1 MKKLSFSNV
10 MLWVGL
16 AFIYLPMLIMVI
28 YSFNASKLVTVWGGW
43 SIKWYAGLLD
53 NSQLMGS
60 VGRSLEIALYTA
72 VAAVALGTLAA
83 FVLTRVTRFKGR
95 TLFGGL
101 VTAPLVMPEVITGL
115 SLLLLFVAM
124 AQLIG
129 WPQERGIVTIWIAH
143 TTFCSAYVAVV
154 VSARLRELDL
164 SIEEAAMDLGAK
176 PWKVF
181 FLITIPMI
189 APSLAAGGMMSFA
202 LSLDD
207 LVLASFVSGP
217 GSTTLPM
224 EVFSAV
230 RLGVNSDEDLLGG
243 FVEHAFIAGKAIV
256 HPLPRGGVAP
266 EGWNPLFAEKVR
278 DVVLNGVSVFSL
290 ADAHRA
296 GARMLAEGPVRA
308 KLAEACGGLGQYV
321 AHDLDELDA
330 WLGGLEERQ
339 LAQGLVLEANLES
352 IVTHSVGQLRVNGFL
367 LSYHGHQHQTRNAR
381 GELVYAGS
389 DLLVARGGY
398 AELLALDLARE
409 VRQAI
414 EYARIF
420 DTAAAIFFP
429 GCFASRRNYDI
440 AQGRDGNGRERFGV
454 LEQSWRVGGASSA
467 EIAALEAFRAD
478 PGLPAVRAA
487 SFEIHEDKR
496 LPDNS
501 RVIYRGPDEH
511 GDFLLKYAMTG
522 EA

>member
-1 MKKLSFSNV
+1 MKRFSFSKL
-10 MLWVGL
+10 MLVLGL
-16 AFIYLPMLIMVI
+16 LFIYLPMLILVI

-43 SIKWYAGLLD
+43 SVKWYVGLLD
-53 NSQLMGS
+53 NTQLMGS
-60 VGRSLEIALYTA
+60 VMRSLEIALYTA

-124 AQLIG
+124 AQMIG

-143 TTFCSAYVAVV
+143 TTFCAAYVAVV

-230 RLGVNSDEDLLGG
+230 RLGVKPEINAVASLILLS
-243 FVEHAFIAGKAIV
+243 
-256 HPLPRGGVAP
+256 
-266 EGWNPLFAEKVR
+266 
-278 DVVLNGVSVFSL
+278 VSLVTFLVWYFSRQ
-290 ADAHRA
+290 A
-296 GARMLAEGPVRA
+296 
-308 KLAEACGGLGQYV
+308 
-321 AHDLDELDA
+321 
-330 WLGGLEERQ
+330 EERRRRAIQ
-339 LAQGLVLEANLES
+339 LA
-352 IVTHSVGQLRVNGFL
+352 
-367 LSYHGHQHQTRNAR
+367 
-381 GELVYAGS
+381 
-389 DLLVARGGY
+389 
-398 AELLALDLARE
+398 
-409 VRQAI
+409 I
-414 EYARIF
+414 EEG
-420 DTAAAIFFP
+420 AAANVSQP
-429 GCFASRRNYDI
+429 QARRPASAA
-440 AQGRDGNGRERFGV
+440 AQ
-454 LEQSWRVGGASSA
+454 A
-467 EIAALEAFRAD
+467 
-478 PGLPAVRAA
+478 
-487 SFEIHEDKR
+487 
-496 LPDNS
+496 
-501 RVIYRGPDEH
+501 
-511 GDFLLKYAMTG
+511 
-522 EA
+522 

>member
-1 MKKLSFSNV
+1 MKRFGFSKF
-10 MLWVGL
+10 MLIFGL
-16 AFIYLPMLIMVI
+16 MFIYLPMLILVI

-43 SIKWYAGLLD
+43 SVKWYVGLLD
-53 NSQLMGS
+53 NTQLMGS
-60 VGRSLEIALYTA
+60 VVRSLEIACYTA

-143 TTFCSAYVAVV
+143 TTFCAAYVAVV

-176 PWKVF
+176 PFKVF

-230 RLGVNSDEDLLGG
+230 RLGVKPEINAVASLILL
-243 FVEHAFIAGKAIV
+243 A
-256 HPLPRGGVAP
+256 
-266 EGWNPLFAEKVR
+266 
-278 DVVLNGVSVFSL
+278 VSLVTFL
-290 ADAHRA
+290 VWYFGR
-296 GARMLAEGPVRA
+296 
-308 KLAEACGGLGQYV
+308 KAEANRKRAIQ
-321 AHDLDELDA
+321 
-330 WLGGLEERQ
+330 
-339 LAQGLVLEANLES
+339 EAMDQTANES
-352 IVTHSVGQLRVNGFL
+352 WQ
-367 LSYHGHQHQTRNAR
+367 QP
-381 GELVYAGS
+381 
-389 DLLVARGGY
+389 
-398 AELLALDLARE
+398 
-409 VRQAI
+409 
-414 EYARIF
+414 
-420 DTAAAIFFP
+420 AAAT
-429 GCFASRRNYDI
+429 A
-440 AQGRDGNGRERFGV
+440 
-454 LEQSWRVGGASSA
+454 
-467 EIAALEAFRAD
+467 
-478 PGLPAVRAA
+478 
-487 SFEIHEDKR
+487 
-496 LPDNS
+496 
-501 RVIYRGPDEH
+501 
-511 GDFLLKYAMTG
+511 
-522 EA
+522 

>member
-1 MKKLSFSNV
+1 MKRFRFSSL
-10 MLWVGL
+10 MLVLGL
-16 AFIYLPMLIMVI
+16 LFIYLPMLILVI

-43 SIKWYAGLLD
+43 SIKWYVGLLD

-60 VGRSLEIALYTA
+60 VVRSLEIACYTA

-83 FVLTRVTRFKGR
+83 FVLTRITRFKGR

-124 AQLIG
+124 AQMIG

-143 TTFCSAYVAVV
+143 TTFCAAYVAVV

-230 RLGVNSDEDLLGG
+230 RLGVKPEINAVASLILLA
-243 FVEHAFIAGKAIV
+243 V
-256 HPLPRGGVAP
+256 
-266 EGWNPLFAEKVR
+266 
-278 DVVLNGVSVFSL
+278 
-290 ADAHRA
+290 
-296 GARMLAEGPVRA
+296 
-308 KLAEACGGLGQYV
+308 
-321 AHDLDELDA
+321 
-330 WLGGLEERQ
+330 
-339 LAQGLVLEANLES
+339 S
-352 IVTHSVGQLRVNGFL
+352 IVTFL
-367 LSYHGHQHQTRNAR
+367 VWFFSRR
-381 GELVYAGS
+381 
-389 DLLVARGGY
+389 
-398 AELLALDLARE
+398 AEESRKRAIQ
-409 VRQAI
+409 QAI
-414 EYARIF
+414 EE
-420 DTAAAIFFP
+420 AAADSWKQP
-429 GCFASRRNYDI
+429 DVRR
-440 AQGRDGNGRERFGV
+440 AQAPE
-454 LEQSWRVGGASSA
+454 
-467 EIAALEAFRAD
+467 AA
-478 PGLPAVRAA
+478 
-487 SFEIHEDKR
+487 
-496 LPDNS
+496 
-501 RVIYRGPDEH
+501 
-511 GDFLLKYAMTG
+511 
-522 EA
+522 

>member
-1 MKKLSFSNV
+1 MKRFSFSKL
-10 MLWVGL
+10 MLVLGL
-16 AFIYLPMLIMVI
+16 LFIYLPMLILVI

-43 SIKWYAGLLD
+43 SIKWYVGLLD
-53 NSQLMGS
+53 NTQLMGS
-60 VGRSLEIALYTA
+60 VMRSLEIACYTA

-124 AQLIG
+124 AQMIG

-143 TTFCSAYVAVV
+143 TTFCAAYVAVV

-230 RLGVNSDEDLLGG
+230 RLGVKPEINAVASLILLSVSLVTF
-243 FVEHAFIAGKAIV
+243 FVWYFSRQAEERRRKAI
-256 HPLPRGGVAP
+256 
-266 EGWNPLFAEKVR
+266 
-278 DVVLNGVSVFSL
+278 
-290 ADAHRA
+290 
-296 GARMLAEGPVRA
+296 
-308 KLAEACGGLGQYV
+308 Q
-321 AHDLDELDA
+321 
-330 WLGGLEERQ
+330 
-339 LAQGLVLEANLES
+339 
-352 IVTHSVGQLRVNGFL
+352 
-367 LSYHGHQHQTRNAR
+367 
-381 GELVYAGS
+381 
-389 DLLVARGGY
+389 
-398 AELLALDLARE
+398 
-409 VRQAI
+409 QAI
-414 EYARIF
+414 EEG
-420 DTAAAIFFP
+420 AAAN
-429 GCFASRRNYDI
+429 ASQSQVKRP
-440 AQGRDGNGRERFGV
+440 AQV
-454 LEQSWRVGGASSA
+454 
-467 EIAALEAFRAD
+467 
-478 PGLPAVRAA
+478 AA
-487 SFEIHEDKR
+487 S
-496 LPDNS
+496 
-501 RVIYRGPDEH
+501 
-511 GDFLLKYAMTG
+511 A
-522 EA
+522 